1 MALFG
6 PRSGTSGV
14 PVFDKD
20 GIFSGYQGIDRNITE
35 RKMLEQK
42 FLQAQKMEAV
52 GQLANGI
59 AHDFNNIIMAIKGY
73 VNLLLPRMDSD
84 PEGSQFMKRMG
95 ALAERAE
102 NLTQDLLAFSRK
114 EGLNPKPNDLNF
126 IVGKMKN
133 ILRWLIGDE
142 IVFKMSLHRGVLP
155 IMSVSGQIEQLLI
168 NMATNARDAT
178 AKGGLITVSTSFV
191 DRDSVFFKPD
201 EHAEVRGY
209 ALLSIS
215 DTGIGMDEIT
225 RLKIF
230 EPFFTLKEVGKGT
243 GLGLAVVYGVVK
255 HHGGFINVNS
265 KQGMGT
271 TFNIYI
277 PLISF
282 SSQNHAQNVS

>member
-1 MALFG
+1 
-6 PRSGTSGV
+6 
-14 PVFDKD
+14 
-20 GIFSGYQGIDRNITE
+20 
-35 RKMLEQK
+35 
-42 FLQAQKMEAV
+42 
-52 GQLANGI
+52 
-59 AHDFNNIIMAIKGY
+59 
-73 VNLLLPRMDSD
+73 
-84 PEGSQFMKRMG
+84 MKRMG

-155 IMSVSGQIEQLLI
+155 IMSVSSQIEQLLI
-168 NMATNARDAT
+168 NVVTNARDAT
-178 AKGGLITVSTSFV
+178 PKGGLITVSTSFV